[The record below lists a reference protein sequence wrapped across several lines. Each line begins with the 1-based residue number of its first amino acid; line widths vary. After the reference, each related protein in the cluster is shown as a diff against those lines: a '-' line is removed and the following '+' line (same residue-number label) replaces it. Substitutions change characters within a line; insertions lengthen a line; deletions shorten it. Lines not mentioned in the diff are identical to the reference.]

1 MHPNTVHSYRDTGHS
16 SCSRTACGR
25 SRRPVPPD
33 TRIGMSGPS
42 CTRRSSR
49 IRWDAGKRR
58 PLPGIAAR
66 TLYRTELKRQDISEL
81 NLQYNIT
88 KLLNHLLK
96 KNQANKKKKVP
107 NFTYRSRFQKS
118 SN

>member
-1 MHPNTVHSYRDTGHS
+1 MHPVHSYRDTGHS
-16 SCSRTACGR
+16 SCNRTACGR
-25 SRRPVPPD
+25 SRRPVPPG

-42 CTRRSSR
+42 CTRRRSR

-81 NLQYNIT
+81 NLQYNIS
-88 KLLNHLLK
+88 LLNHLLK
-96 KNQANKKKKVP
+96 KKKIQANKKEVP
-107 NFTYRSRFQKS
+107 NFTYRFRLQKS